1 MPVLTGVSIFCL
13 AKQDSIVF
21 TNLFGGAQG
30 NEGLGFLSFCFDWQY
45 IASTGSPLW
54 VPLQTLINSWI
65 GSLLCVAL
73 FMALYY
79 GNVWRALDFPFL
91 AQQLFDTTSNS
102 TNYVSYNQTAILNA
116 KNEIDPAAVAQQ
128 GLPYLTATYIGYLIT
143 TNMGLSA
150 AVVHM
155 ILFNYDDVKSGW
167 SFLSLA
173 NLRKLVDPS
182 TYRFWEFSESAEQKA
197 ADRANP
203 DLDPHYKLLLDYKQV
218 PQWWWAAVLAASFAI
233 GIACIYVLDSTL
245 PWWGYII
252 AVLLATFMILFFGA
266 QMAITG
272 FQFNQQPII
281 QMIAGYCHPNRPIAN
296 MYFTIFG
303 YNSVWQGQLL
313 LKDLKLAQFAH
324 LSPRTTFF
332 VQLMGSTCG
341 AVFNYI
347 IMVSIVDNQATILKS
362 IEGSNIW
369 SGQNLQQYNSL
380 AVAWS
385 LANDMF
391 SVGGRY
397 QWVTLSFLL
406 GFLAP
411 LPLYFASRLC
421 KPGSKLQKAF
431 SYWNTSIILW
441 YMGYLFVGINSSI
454 TMYFLCGFI
463 AQFYLRKYHPRLFVE
478 YNYLVSAALDGG
490 TQVIVFILSF
500 AVDGAS
506 GKAINFPVYWGNTAD
521 SNGKNID
528 YCLLNP
534 ANGG

>member
-1 MPVLTGVSIFCL
+1 MPVLIGVSIFCL
-13 AKQDSIVF
+13 AKQDSLVF

-30 NEGLGFLSFCFDWQY
+30 NEGLGFMSLCFDWQY
-45 IASTGSPLW
+45 VGSPLW
-54 VPLQTLINSWI
+54 VPLQTICSSFI
-65 GSLLCVAL
+65 GYLLGVA
-73 FMALYY
+73 FFIGLYY

-91 AQQLFDTTSNS
+91 AQQLFDSTSNS
-102 TNYVSYNQTAILNA
+102 TNYVVYNQTAILNA
-116 KNEIDPAAVAQQ
+116 QSEIDPAAVAQQ
-128 GLPYLTATYIGYLIT
+128 GLPWLTATYVGYLIT

-155 ILFNYDDVKSGW
+155 LLYNYDDVKSGW

-173 NLRKLVDPS
+173 NLRKLVNPS
-182 TYRFWEFSESAEQKA
+182 TYRFWEFSDSAEQRA
-197 ADRANP
+197 TDRANP
-203 DLDPHYKLLLDYKQV
+203 DLDPHYKLLLNYKQV
-218 PQWWWAAVLAASFAI
+218 PQWWWAGVLAASFTI

-252 AVLLATFMILFFGA
+252 SILLAAVMILFFGA

-303 YNSVWQGQLL
+303 YQSIWQGQLL

-332 VQLMGSTCG
+332 AQLLGSTAG
-341 AVFNYI
+341 AIFNYI

-362 IEGSNIW
+362 VEGSNIW

-397 QWVTLSFLL
+397 QWITLSFLV
-406 GFLAP
+406 GFVAP
-411 LPLYFASRLC
+411 LPLYFAAKLF
-421 KPGSKLQKAF
+421 PPQSKLRSF
-431 SYWNTSIILW
+431 LSYWNTSIILW
-441 YMGYLFVGINSSI
+441 YMGFLCVGINSSLP
-454 TMYFLCGFI
+454 MYYLVGFV
-463 AQFYLRKYHPRLFVE
+463 AQWYLRRYHPSLFIK

-490 TQVIVFILSF
+490 TQVIVFILTF

-506 GKAINFPVYWGNTAD
+506 GKAVPFPIYWGNNANAD
-521 SNGKNID
+521 GKNLD

-534 ANGG
+534 ANNR